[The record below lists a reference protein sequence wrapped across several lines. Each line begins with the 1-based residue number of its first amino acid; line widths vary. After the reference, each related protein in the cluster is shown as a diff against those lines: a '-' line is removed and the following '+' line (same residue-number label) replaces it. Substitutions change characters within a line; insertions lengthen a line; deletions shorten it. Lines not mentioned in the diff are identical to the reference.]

1 MLSEK
6 IHNIKDGDKG
16 KAQFIRFIMNG
27 CLAAAIHYT
36 IYYILQKYIEVNVA
50 YSIGYAISF
59 LVNYY
64 TTCRFTF
71 RQSPTCKHFA
81 GFAGSH
87 TVNYLLQAALFW
99 ICMQIGVHRLVAPVI
114 VMTTAMLVQFT
125 ILRLVFKKS

>member
-27 CLAAAIHYT
+27 CLAAAIHYA

-50 YSIGYAISF
+50 YSIGY
-59 LVNYY
+59 
-64 TTCRFTF
+64 
-71 RQSPTCKHFA
+71 
-81 GFAGSH
+81 AGSH

>member
-27 CLAAAIHYT
+27 CLAAAIHYA

-64 TTCRFTF
+64 TTCRFT
-71 RQSPTCKHFA
+71 
-81 GFAGSH
+81 FAGSH